1 VKGRRAL
8 AVVIAVLVA
17 FWTVQVSAHELRPAT
32 LSLVERTPGR
42 FAVKYTAPLT
52 ARGAPAQVTPEFPE
66 HCAFEGAMLECGE
79 ELGLTGMIRFPDL
92 VGTLHRVTLSIAW
105 LDGPRILR
113 VLDANEPSL
122 LVHGAP
128 QEAALSTLAAVA
140 RDYMVLGL
148 EHILSGFDHLLFV
161 LGLALL
167 VGFRRKLVWT
177 VTAFTA
183 AHSVTLVLAT
193 LGLAGLPAAPVEAAI
208 ALSILLLAV
217 ECARNEPSW
226 TRRAPWAVA
235 FAFGL
240 LHGFGFAGALSE
252 VGLPP
257 HQTWLA
263 LTSFNVGVE
272 LGQLAVL
279 GVAWAATRVV
289 TPFIPDVGVPRRATI
304 YVLGG
309 LSAYWFLE
317 RTWALLA

>member
-1 VKGRRAL
+1 VNGRHAFVIVL
-8 AVVIAVLVA
+8 AVLIAS
-17 FWTVQVSAHELRPAT
+17 WTAQVSAHELRPAA
-32 LSLVERTPGR
+32 LSMAERAPGR
-42 FAVKYTAPLT
+42 FAVKYTPPLT
-52 ARGAPAQVTPEFPE
+52 ARGAPAQVTPEFPA
-66 HCAFEGAMLECGE
+66 HCSLEGAVLDCGE

-113 VLDANEPSL
+113 VLDADEPSL
-122 LVHGAP
+122 LVYGAP
-128 QEAALSTLAAVA
+128 KGAASPALVAVA
-140 RDYMVLGL
+140 EDYTALGL

-167 VGFRRKLVWT
+167 LGFRRNLVMT

-183 AHSVTLVLAT
+183 AHSVTLVLVT
-193 LGLAGLPAAPVEAAI
+193 LGLAGLPAAPVEATI

-235 FAFGL
+235 FTFGL
-240 LHGFGFAGALSE
+240 LHGFGFAGALSD

-257 HQTWLA
+257 QQRWLA
-263 LTSFNVGVE
+263 LVSFNVGVE

-279 GVAWAATRVV
+279 GAAWGATRIV
-289 TPFIPDVGVPRRATI
+289 TPLVRDARVPRRASI
-304 YVLGG
+304 YLLGG
-309 LSAYWFLE
+309 LSAYWSLE